1 METKT
6 AKATLLKGVSGAGNM
21 YVYDKKND
29 YVYWLSNK
37 KLSCA
42 RFKDG
47 EISDILF
54 LENTGNNMNMIY
66 LADTQELVYV
76 NDAAQLIKAEKGKK
90 TFITEAVKDGSL
102 SLVKNTDEALT
113 YISDGKQYYIKNVTA
128 SPVVICEAG
137 ELTNTSNTGIYKKK
151 IYYYGADGQL
161 YTCNLKGESQN
172 VIGNVER
179 FFVGSYIR

>member
-1 METKT
+1 M
-6 AKATLLKGVSGAGNM
+6 
-21 YVYDKKND
+21 
-29 YVYWLSNK
+29 YWLSNK

-66 LADTQELVYV
+66 LADTQELIYV
-76 NDAAQLIKAEKGKK
+76 NDAAQLIKAEKGKNFYNRSCERWK
-90 TFITEAVKDGSL
+90 SFAC
-102 SLVKNTDEALT
+102 KNTDEALT

-137 ELTNTSNTGIYKKK
+137 ELTNTSNTGIYKKRY
-151 IYYYGADGQL
+151 IIMVRMDS
-161 YTCNLKGESQN
+161 CIHVILKEN
-172 VIGNVER
+172 HR
-179 FFVGSYIR
+179 ML

>member
-1 METKT
+1 
-6 AKATLLKGVSGAGNM
+6 M
-21 YVYDKKND
+21 YMIKRMIT
-29 YVYWLSNK
+29 VYWLSNK

-47 EISDILF
+47 EISNILF

-66 LADTQELVYV
+66 LADTQELIYV